1 MKQNEETDDLDEN
14 TRVVVEAETLDGIA
28 AVLGTETPELAQD
41 VGDSDQSPSELSR
54 AAETLGD
61 VYRGLEAATETDSR
75 GKSRKKVREHA
86 DREDIDSNAF
96 GHHLRVLEF
105 HGLAIQD
112 GNRWRVT
119 DQD

>member
-1 MKQNEETDDLDEN
+1 MNQNEETGDLDEN
-14 TRVVVEAETLDGIA
+14 TRIVIEAETLDGIA

-41 VGDSDQSPSELSR
+41 AGDSEQLPSELLR
-54 AAETLGD
+54 VAETLEEI
-61 VYRGLEAATETDSR
+61 YRGLEAVTEADSR

-86 DREDIDSNAF
+86 NREDIDSNAF